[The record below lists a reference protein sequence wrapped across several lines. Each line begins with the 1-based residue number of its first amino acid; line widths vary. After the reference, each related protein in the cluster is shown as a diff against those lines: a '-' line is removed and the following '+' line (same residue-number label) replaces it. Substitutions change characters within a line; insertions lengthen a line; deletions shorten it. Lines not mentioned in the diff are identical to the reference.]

1 MDTRREPEPVG
12 DPTANEAQEQE
23 PAEDELGPVPEAQ
36 VAEEA
41 ATHHA
46 IPRVRPRTTAELD
59 GRTVAFIGRAALL
72 KNKEA
77 TGRPKDIADAA
88 NDALRDYGS
97 DTSVTSS
104 LDDDINGAV
113 VRRRVE
119 LESRIA

>member
-59 GRTVAFIGRAALL
+59 REPPPRQRYRTPAS
-72 KNKEA
+72 E
-77 TGRPKDIADAA
+77 
-88 NDALRDYGS
+88 
-97 DTSVTSS
+97 
-104 LDDDINGAV
+104 
-113 VRRRVE
+113 
-119 LESRIA
+119 